1 MLVRSVSRPDQVR
14 NRWRAG
20 AAVDGWPY
28 DERWWTA
35 GVEALVDA
43 LTGSGGDPAASA
55 ERLGRER
62 AAAGIRLDDA
72 LSDLD
77 IGLEILRCSRRTRIE
92 VSAALARGWADSIA
106 DWLSRSRYGCVD
118 TLTELATRDYLT
130 TRLRELYTEQDALGH
145 NPADTQVLIAVS
157 VRPSGEPIITE
168 RRMVGV
174 GQALRSVFSRGETL
188 ARIAPSV
195 AVALAHRDDGLTD
208 RVLALQL
215 ELSWTGLCARPV
227 QARTWVEPLPGE
239 HELLAELIRDM
250 CG

>member
-1 MLVRSVSRPDQVR
+1 MLVRSASRPDQVR
-14 NRWRAG
+14 SRWQAG

-28 DERWWTA
+28 DEDWWTA
-35 GVEALVDA
+35 GVDALVDA
-43 LTGSGGDPAASA
+43 VAGAGGDPVATA

-62 AAAGIRLDDA
+62 AAASIRLDDA

-77 IGLEILRCSRRTRIE
+77 IGLEILRCGRRARIE
-92 VSAALARGWADSIA
+92 LSAALARGWADAMA

-130 TRLRELYTEQDALGH
+130 TRLGELYTEQGAVGR
-145 NPADTQVLIAVS
+145 NPADTRALVAVS
-157 VRPSGEPIITE
+157 VRASNEPIIIE

-188 ARIAPSV
+188 ARVAPSV
-195 AVALAHRDDGLTD
+195 AVALAHRDDRLTD

-239 HELLAELIRDM
+239 HELVAELLRDM
-250 CG
+250 HG